1 MSEDVMDITMI
12 GIIEGEKM
20 QPLYRF
26 KLDEETGEIT
36 RLEITD
42 YALSHWNN
50 GEQYYRWQIMS
61 NVHYCYLK
69 KDMDRY
75 KCKRLYTFNPDF
87 EHAREIIKQ
96 FISEKRCA
104 AHEEY
109 LRNTELIEKIERA
122 VYES

>member
-1 MSEDVMDITMI
+1 
-12 GIIEGEKM
+12 M

-26 KLDEETGEIT
+26 KLNYETGEVT
-36 RLEITD
+36 RLEITEYD
-42 YALSHWNN
+42 LCQWAN

-61 NVHYCYLK
+61 NVHYCYIKRDLDK
-69 KDMDRY
+69 FKS
-75 KCKRLYTFNPDF
+75 KRLYSFNPDM
-87 EHAREIIKQ
+87 ENAREVIKQ

-109 LRNTELIEKIERA
+109 LRTTELIEKIERA